1 MTAAAGD
8 GQVTLTWTD
17 LSDTTITKW
26 EYRYKVK
33 TASVEGSWTEFSTS
47 ASATTYTV
55 PSLTNGTEYTF
66 QVRASNGSGA
76 GTASEADDATPVGAP
91 GATNAPDLTPGDK
104 QLGVSW
110 SEPADTGGRA
120 ITDYDVEYRSGNSG
134 DWTSHPHDGTTTSA
148 TIAGLSN
155 GQSYQVRVRAVNDK
169 GDGGW
174 SDAASAAPV
183 PVPAQPVVTAA
194 AGDGQVTLTWTDLSD
209 TTITKWEYRY
219 KVKTASVEGSWT
231 EFSTSASATTY
242 TVPSLTNGTEYT
254 FQVRASNASGAGT
267 ASEADD
273 ATPVGA
279 PGATNAPDLT
289 PGDKQLGVSWSEPA
303 DTGGRAITD
312 YDVEYRSGNSGDW
325 TSHPHDGTTTSAT
338 IAGLSNGQSYQV
350 RVRAVNDKGDGG
362 WSDAASARR
371 CRCRPS
377 RW

>member
-1 MTAAAGD
+1 M
-8 GQVTLTWTD
+8 
-17 LSDTTITKW
+17 
-26 EYRYKVK
+26 
-33 TASVEGSWTEFSTS
+33 
-47 ASATTYTV
+47 
-55 PSLTNGTEYTF
+55 
-66 QVRASNGSGA
+66 
-76 GTASEADDATPVGAP
+76 
-91 GATNAPDLTPGDK
+91 
-104 QLGVSW
+104 SW

-120 ITDYDVEYRSGNSG
+120 ITDYDVEYRPGNSG
-134 DWTSHPHDGTTTSA
+134 DWISHTHDGATTSA
-148 TIAGLSN
+148 TIAGLS
-155 GQSYQVRVRAVNDK
+155 
-169 GDGGW
+169 DGTELSGAGTGGERQW
-174 SDAASAAPV
+174 GTAAGRTPPAPTPV
-183 PVPAQPVVTAA
+183 PVPAQPVVTAV
-194 AGDGQVTLTWTDLSD
+194 AGDGQVKLTWTDLSD

-362 WSDAASARR
+362 WSDAASAA
-371 CRCRPS
+371 PVPVPAPVVTS